1 MKVLERLELID
12 RIGRALQSRMSY
24 ADIDAYLKAH
34 GVNIKKSTS
43 GVNSKWVYSKE
54 LLADE
59 TNERLIKIADE
70 LGVPHNHV
78 IADPGRTLEATF
90 WDPFHFRVFLSH
102 LSAFKKTTGQ
112 LQAALRPYGI
122 TSFVAHVDI
131 EPTREWMSEIEAGLH
146 SMDALVAILM
156 PGFKDSNWT
165 DQEVGV
171 AVGRGV
177 LVIPIMRG
185 LEPYG
190 FISKYQGLNAQGMT
204 VGNVASEV
212 FKILATSPRTR
223 AKMLSCLVETTL
235 QAQSED
241 AIIEKLKHISSVKGF
256 PEPLIQ
262 KLQEGAAASQVF
274 SSPRVR
280 EELNAVLSVYGLKPF
295 APTKLS
301 FDDVDDDIP
310 F

>member
-1 MKVLERLELID
+1 MKALERLELID

-24 ADIDAYLKAH
+24 AGIDAYLKAH
-34 GVNIKKSTS
+34 DVNIKKSTS

-59 TNERLIKIADE
+59 TNERLIQIADE

-78 IADPGRTLEATF
+78 MADPGRTLEATF

-102 LSAFKKTTGQ
+102 LSAFKKKTGQ

-122 TSFVAHVDI
+122 SSFVAHVDS

-190 FISKYQGLNAQGMT
+190 FISKYQGLDVQGMT
-204 VGNVASEV
+204 VSNVASEV

-223 AKMLSCLVETTL
+223 AKMLTCLVETTL
-235 QAQSED
+235 QTQSD
-241 AIIEKLKHISSVKGF
+241 VAIIAKLKHISSVKDY
-256 PEPLIQ
+256 PQPLIQ
-262 KLQEGAAASQVF
+262 KLQEGAAASKAF
-274 SSPRVR
+274 STPRVR
-280 EELNAVLSVYGLKPF
+280 EKLNAVLSVYGLKPL
-295 APTKLS
+295 APSKLGS
-301 FDDVDDDIP
+301 DDMDDDIP